1 MKNLTIKILG
11 THCPA
16 CKKLT
21 EKRIKTLAGV
31 RAVEVNYETGE
42 ATIVSDRDVS
52 QEEINNVLSNT
63 EYKVQ

>member
-16 CKKLT
+16 CQKLT

-31 RAVEVNYETGE
+31 LSVEVNYETGE
-42 ATIVSDRDVS
+42 TKIVSDRDIS
-52 QEEINNVLSNT
+52 KGEINSVLSDT